1 MRFKINL
8 LLPLLCLCFFIG
20 CSFTPSELKIAEQI
34 IDSKPDSALRILK
47 NIKSENITFNPNR
60 ALYGLLMFQAL
71 DNCDKP
77 LRPDSI
83 LNFSI
88 EYYQKKNDQ
97 THLAKC
103 YFYKARKYKY
113 AQRYDE
119 ATLYYFKALD
129 YSGEKKDDTLLGKIY
144 GDIGYICSFQ
154 LKNKEVRDIFR
165 ISLKYFKLTNE
176 TNNIYYKT
184 INIGRTYS
192 KEKKFKTAEK
202 YFRYVLRQTKD
213 SLIYG
218 VAYQEIGASYYE
230 NKQLDSAQYYLR
242 KSLKY
247 PYRGTNYAIKCYTLA
262 DVLFDLA
269 QYDSSHH
276 YASHALKYPANFYTQ
291 RECYRILVNIEYLRK
306 DIKQMSKYM
315 TQYQNCS
322 DSVRKVEAQT
332 KFKVLENLHNANKK
346 AKGAKRDLSLV
357 FYILLISLFLSAFA
371 VYALYKRNK
380 LKKNQLDSIK
390 EKLNQKQLFVS
401 LGLAKK
407 IKDAKALQAD
417 VRKGANPEEKAR
429 LDKRVYDSILHLN
442 EWETFKAEMNHA
454 FNQIIDKLESN
465 YPEVTKRE
473 IIWCCLQL
481 LEIPNNDRMILLD
494 TTSDSLY
501 KLKQRLA
508 QKMNLQSTKELD
520 NVLKKLATI

>member
-1 MRFKINL
+1 MNFKINL
-8 LLPLLCLCFFIG
+8 LLPLFCLCLFIG

-34 IDSKPDSALRILK
+34 IDSKSDSALRILQ

-77 LRPDSI
+77 LRPDSM

-119 ATLYYFKALD
+119 AALYYFKALD
-129 YSGEKKDDTLLGKIY
+129 YYVEKNDYTLLGKIY
-144 GDIGYICSFQ
+144 GDMGDISSIQMDF
-154 LKNKEVRDIFR
+154 KEAIKKFRLAVSCFNQAGNSIEANYRIF
-165 ISLKYFKLTNE
+165 T
-176 TNNIYYKT
+176 
-184 INIGRTYS
+184 IGRTYHFS
-192 KEKKFKTAEK
+192 KK
-202 YFRYVLRQTKD
+202 YSAALEIYRKVLSNSND
-213 SLIYG
+213 SILHG
-218 VAYQEIGASYYE
+218 VTLQEMGSTYYWI
-230 NKQLDSAQYYLR
+230 KQYDSAQYYLHQ
-242 KSLKY
+242 SLKY
-247 PYRGTNYAIKCYTLA
+247 PSRGNNYAIRYYVLA
-262 DVLFDLA
+262 DLFFDIEK
-269 QYDSSHH
+269 YDSASH
-276 YASHALKYPANFYTQ
+276 YAKIALEHPASFFTE
-291 RECYRILVNIEYLRK
+291 RDCYRILVNVEYLRK

-357 FYILLISLFLSAFA
+357 FYVLLISLFLSAIT

-380 LKKNQLDSIK
+380 LKKNQLNSIK
-390 EKLNQKQLFVS
+390 QELNQKQLFVS

>member
-34 IDSKPDSALRILK
+34 IDSKPDSALRILQ
-47 NIKSENITFNPNR
+47 NIKSENITSSPNR

-97 THLAKC
+97 AHLAKC

-119 ATLYYFKALD
+119 AALYCFKALD
-129 YSGEKKDDTLLGKIY
+129 YYGEKNDYTFLGKIY
-144 GDIGYICSFQ
+144 GDMGDLCSGQ
-154 LKNKEVRDIFR
+154 IDYKNAHKKYLLSIEYFSRAKEKTFIN
-165 ISLKYFKLTNE
+165 YKLL
-176 TNNIYYKT
+176 
-184 INIGRTYS
+184 NIGSIYRLW
-192 KEKKFKTAEK
+192 KKPKIALKFYRK
-202 YFRYVLRQTKD
+202 VLAQPID
-213 SLIYG
+213 STLYG
-218 VAYQEIGASYYE
+218 LGMQEIGLNYYYS
-230 NKQLDSAQYYLR
+230 KQYDSAQYYLR
-242 KSLKY
+242 KSICF
-247 PYRGTNYAIKCYTLA
+247 PYRKTNYAIRHYALA
-262 DVLFDLA
+262 DLAFDLA
-269 QYDSSHH
+269 QYDSAYH
-276 YASHALKYPANFYTQ
+276 YASVALKYPASFYTQ
-291 RECYRILVNIEYLRK
+291 RECYRILVNVEYLRK

-332 KFKVLENLHNANKK
+332 KFKVLENMHNANKK

-357 FYILLISLFLSAFA
+357 FYVLLISLFLSAIT

-380 LKKNQLDSIK
+380 LKKNQLNSIK
-390 EKLNQKQLFVS
+390 QELNQKQLFVS

-442 EWETFKAEMNHA
+442 EWETFKDEMNHA